1 MVVYSIDWVHCIV
14 ADVDV
19 DVGGGREMRNGEVEH
34 ANGRGEEKGGGK

>member
-19 DVGGGREMRNGEVEH
+19 DGGRGLRNGEVEH
-34 ANGRGEEKGGGK
+34 ANGRGEEEGGGK